1 MNKSKKKMK
10 YNKKSQMKNGNNGC
24 NGCNGNCGN
33 DEGDEETNSDD
44 DEKSGSS
51 IYDFNGISTEIT
63 NYSMETPLVD
73 SLINMRKKYKTNGS
87 SNHIAAIIPDKHY
100 FTQSYN
106 SLIVVK
112 GINSDKTKYGNKN
125 VQTHA
130 EMDALKKTNNLIKC
144 NKIKKGKRMS
154 LIILRVNRNNKLCC
168 SAPCLHCTMQLS
180 KSKSI
185 VIDKIYFSTDSENI
199 VCIKFNDWKLNPSSH
214 ITNGWRLLNK
224 KNIERKSKLKN

>member
-1 MNKSKKKMK
+1 MNKGKKKMK
-10 YNKKSQMKNGNNGC
+10 YNKKSQMNNVN
-24 NGCNGNCGN
+24 NGCNGNCGS
-33 DEGDEETNSDD
+33 DEDD
-44 DEKSGSS
+44 DDVSSDEDGQSGRSL
-51 IYDFNGISTEIT
+51 YNFNGISTEIT
-63 NYSMETPLVD
+63 NYNMETPLVD

-87 SNHIAAIIPDKHY
+87 SNHIAAIIPDKYY

-106 SLIVVK
+106 SSIVVK

-125 VQTHA
+125 VRTHA

-185 VIDKIYFSTDSENI
+185 IIDKIYFSTDSEDI
-199 VCIKFNDWKLNPSSH
+199 VCIKFNDWKLKPSEH
-214 ITNGWRLLNK
+214 ITSGWRILNK
-224 KNIERKSKLKN
+224 KNIERRKKGKLRN